1 MAAIR
6 MIVATLALAALVNHG
21 AATAV
26 TPVQKVLT
34 MMTEMKTKGEKM
46 MEEESKTYS
55 DYSEWVSDQSRSL
68 GFKIKTAN
76 SDIEKLMGAIAKADS
91 DVNKLGSSISKVQ

>member
-6 MIVATLALAALVNHG
+6 MIVATLAFAALVNHG

-34 MMTEMKTKGEKM
+34 MMTEMKSKGEKM
-46 MEEESKTYS
+46 MDEEAKTYAS
-55 DYSEWVSDQSRSL
+55 YTEWVSDTSRKL
-68 GFKIKTAN
+68 GFEIKTGG
-76 SDIEKLMGAIAKADS
+76 SDSEKFNAAR
-91 DVNKLGSSISKVQ
+91 